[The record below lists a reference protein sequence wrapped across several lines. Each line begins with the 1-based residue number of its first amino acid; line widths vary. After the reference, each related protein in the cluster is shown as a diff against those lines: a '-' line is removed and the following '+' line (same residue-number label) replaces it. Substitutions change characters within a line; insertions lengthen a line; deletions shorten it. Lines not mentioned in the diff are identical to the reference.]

1 MVPKK
6 KPCGRQGQTFTFR
19 KPLNRST
26 FRVGALGRVHHR
38 NTVPGSQRFPRLPV
52 PLYVVTTPLQH
63 IYGLLIL
70 LKQIRILPLQIV
82 ARQKKYSAFYG
93 LSIPPSLRFSIFNR
107 YIKYQTEDSRVTV
120 SKSNLRV
127 LLGSHACAIVW
138 CRALRQFG
146 GTLICMITMFS
157 S

>member
-26 FRVGALGRVHHR
+26 LRVGALGRVHYR
-38 NTVPGSQRFPRLPV
+38 NTVPGSQRYPRFPV

-70 LKQIRILPLQIV
+70 LKRIQILTLLLV
-82 ARQKKYSAFYG
+82 GRQKKYSAFYG
-93 LSIPPSLRFSIFNR
+93 LSITPSIRFSIFNR
-107 YIKYQTEDSRVTV
+107 YIKYKTEDSRVTV
-120 SKSNLRV
+120 S
-127 LLGSHACAIVW
+127 
-138 CRALRQFG
+138 
-146 GTLICMITMFS
+146 
-157 S
+157 